1 MLEDLMISEP
11 AGILILI
18 GILLLLGLA
27 TEALARY
34 TRLPRVTLLLL
45 FGFLLGPGRL
55 GLVPFESQ
63 KWLSVVAEMA
73 LVLLG
78 FLMGEKLTIKA
89 FRAHGRQ
96 IIWFS
101 VAVTL
106 GTALTLVAGLLV
118 IGASIGTALLLAG
131 ISTAT
136 DPAATIDVIREQRA
150 RGGFSDTLQGIVAV
164 DDAWGLI
171 FFSIMLAFV
180 SIFSGQGTISTLV
193 LQAGWEVGGAL
204 LVGIVVGVPAAF
216 LTGRIKAGEPTLIE
230 ALGVVLLCGGIAKW
244 LNVSFFL
251 ASMALGAVVANLAR
265 HHNRPFHAIEGI
277 EWPFMILFFLY
288 AGASLKIEFLTKI
301 GLIGIAYLLLRVA
314 GRILGSWAG
323 GIMSK
328 AGRLYSRWMGLS
340 LLPQAGVALGMAL
353 VASHRFPETGRTILP
368 IVVGT
373 TVIFELI
380 GPVLTR
386 IALIRVG
393 EVGKRNSQ
401 KKVKSE

>member
-1 MLEDLMISEP
+1 
-11 AGILILI
+11 
-18 GILLLLGLA
+18 
-27 TEALARY
+27 
-34 TRLPRVTLLLL
+34 
-45 FGFLLGPGRL
+45 
-55 GLVPFESQ
+55 
-63 KWLSVVAEMA
+63 
-73 LVLLG
+73 
-78 FLMGEKLTIKA
+78 
-89 FRAHGRQ
+89 
-96 IIWFS
+96 
-101 VAVTL
+101 
-106 GTALTLVAGLLV
+106 
-118 IGASIGTALLLAG
+118 
-131 ISTAT
+131 
-136 DPAATIDVIREQRA
+136 
-150 RGGFSDTLQGIVAV
+150 
-164 DDAWGLI
+164 
-171 FFSIMLAFV
+171 
-180 SIFSGQGTISTLV
+180 
-193 LQAGWEVGGAL
+193 
-204 LVGIVVGVPAAF
+204 
-216 LTGRIKAGEPTLIE
+216 
-230 ALGVVLLCGGIAKW
+230 
-244 LNVSFFL
+244 
-251 ASMALGAVVANLAR
+251 
-265 HHNRPFHAIEGI
+265 
-277 EWPFMILFFLY
+277 MILFFLY